1 MTDPAGY
8 IADDGLIDA
17 VNVALM
23 LRQPLLLTGEPGT
36 GKTQLAFSVAW
47 ELGLEEPL
55 IFEVKST
62 SISRDLLYSFDS
74 VRRFQAAHESGRDLD
89 ARLFIQYNALGRAIL
104 RATETEIRQRA
115 GEEATGAGKRQSV
128 VLIDEIDKASRD
140 FPNDL
145 LNELEH
151 LYFRVP
157 ELRGLEVRADPNY
170 RPIVIVTS
178 NSERA
183 LPDAF
188 LRRCVFLSHSVSER
202 RPSRRN
208 HPHGLAGTG
217 SSSTGVIREL
227 LDFFGRLRAPPRRL
241 RKRPGTAELLNWATA
256 LMSGGIDRDKPLRS
270 RLTWSCEH

>member
-1 MTDPAGY
+1 
-8 IADDGLIDA
+8 
-17 VNVALM
+17 
-23 LRQPLLLTGEPGT
+23 
-36 GKTQLAFSVAW
+36 LAFSVAW

-55 IFEVKST
+55 FFEVKST
-62 SISRDLLYSFDS
+62 SVSRDLLYSFDN

-104 RATETEIRQRA
+104 RATDAQTRQRA
-115 GEEATGAGKRQSV
+115 GEIAAEDGTRQSM
-128 VLIDEIDKASRD
+128 VLIDEIDKAPRD

-157 ELRGLEVRADPNY
+157 ELGGLEVRADPAY

-188 LRRCVFLSHSVSER
+188 LRRCVFYHIPFPSEDR
-202 RPSRRN
+202 LEEIVLGRVA
-208 HPHGLAGTG
+208 GLG
-217 SSSTGVIREL
+217 SSTAGMTREL
-227 LDFFGRLRAPPRRL
+227 LDFFGRLRAPAAAL

-256 LMSGGIDRDKPLRS
+256 LMSGGIDREKTLRAQANVAIRTLS
-270 RLTWSCEH
+270 TLSKHPEYQIRLLDLFKAWAHE